1 MQKNIIFA
9 ILILVCGACSQ
20 KKNRPESLQDIYMLC
35 EDEPELATTK
45 IDSAARVFA
54 ADTNS
59 YEYRLCELIRIRAL
73 DKAYIPINNEHNIK
87 TLVSYF
93 MENGSTEDKI
103 DALYLQGGYYRDRND
118 FPKAIKSYLQAEEL
132 YKENDSIGNKD
143 VIACTYAQLAGIHVN
158 LTQLDKTLEYAKEE
172 YSIYD
177 EIGEF
182 DFGKELEMGR
192 AYQLAGKADSAD
204 IYYKRAF
211 QKLPVASLKMLDVG
225 GIAEI
230 MGFYMGR
237 SNRQIADSCMKL
249 LNRFEPLQLPP
260 NAWKCKAE
268 YHEKYGDTDSAEY
281 YLRYYNEHPRTLVDY
296 KGTASM
302 LFYFYKKKGDLK
314 EAVKYAEI
322 YDHACDS
329 ITLLNNRQAS
339 INADNFFKYERNIQE
354 EAQLRESSLRAK
366 MWGWAALAITL
377 SIVILTN
384 IVVKRYKERIKRI
397 EQEKEDLEDK
407 VSKFE
412 RQWLEAINQMNG
424 KAYSV
429 EEVREKFKEARS
441 KPKVESVII
450 WQELYKSVNKEYPTF
465 SKAIEEYQDKMP
477 AECYK
482 VAYLLR
488 AGLSQAD
495 IADIRKYSRT
505 TALRYKRRLYSMFS
519 ENEAFDFL
527 R

>member
-1 MQKNIIFA
+1 M
-9 ILILVCGACSQ
+9 
-20 KKNRPESLQDIYMLC
+20 
-35 EDEPELATTK
+35 
-45 IDSAARVFA
+45 
-54 ADTNS
+54 
-59 YEYRLCELIRIRAL
+59 
-73 DKAYIPINNEHNIK
+73 
-87 TLVSYF
+87 
-93 MENGSTEDKI
+93 
-103 DALYLQGGYYRDRND
+103 
-118 FPKAIKSYLQAEEL
+118 
-132 YKENDSIGNKD
+132 
-143 VIACTYAQLAGIHVN
+143 
-158 LTQLDKTLEYAKEE
+158 
-172 YSIYD
+172 
-177 EIGEF
+177 
-182 DFGKELEMGR
+182 
-192 AYQLAGKADSAD
+192 
-204 IYYKRAF
+204 
-211 QKLPVASLKMLDVG
+211 
-225 GIAEI
+225 
-230 MGFYMGR
+230 
-237 SNRQIADSCMKL
+237 
-249 LNRFEPLQLPP
+249 
-260 NAWKCKAE
+260 
-268 YHEKYGDTDSAEY
+268 
-281 YLRYYNEHPRTLVDY
+281 
-296 KGTASM
+296 
-302 LFYFYKKKGDLK
+302 
-314 EAVKYAEI
+314 
-322 YDHACDS
+322 
-329 ITLLNNRQAS
+329 
-339 INADNFFKYERNIQE
+339 
-354 EAQLRESSLRAK
+354 
-366 MWGWAALAITL
+366 
-377 SIVILTN
+377 ILTN